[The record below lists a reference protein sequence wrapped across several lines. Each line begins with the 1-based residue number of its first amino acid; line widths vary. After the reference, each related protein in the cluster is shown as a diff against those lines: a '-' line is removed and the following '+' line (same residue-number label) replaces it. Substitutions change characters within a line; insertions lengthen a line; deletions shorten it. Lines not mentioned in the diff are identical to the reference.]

1 MMIKSF
7 EQKFW
12 DFLETL
18 FPKMHGVFYKRRLV
32 VKYIMAGGTAASV
45 NLVILYILT
54 DIFDLWYIFSAIL
67 SFIVAFVVSFCFQKF
82 WAFEDSST
90 EKIHAQMA
98 VYFMVAVVNLCLNT
112 FLIYSFVEYFGLH
125 YLLAQ
130 ICAGIIIACESF
142 FVYRL
147 FIFKN
152 VHGG

>member
-1 MMIKSF
+1 MMIKSL

-12 DFLETL
+12 TILESL
-18 FPKMHGVFYKRRLV
+18 SPKIHGVLYRRRLV
-32 VKYIMAGGTAASV
+32 MKYIMAGGTAASV
-45 NLVILYILT
+45 NLAILYILT
-54 DIFDLWYIFSAIL
+54 DIFDLWYVFSAVL

-82 WAFEDSST
+82 WAFEDSSI
-90 EKIHAQMA
+90 EKIHSQMA
-98 VYFMVAVVNLCLNT
+98 VYFVVAVVNLCFNT

-130 ICAGIIIACESF
+130 IAAGVIIACESF

-152 VHGG
+152 VNAN